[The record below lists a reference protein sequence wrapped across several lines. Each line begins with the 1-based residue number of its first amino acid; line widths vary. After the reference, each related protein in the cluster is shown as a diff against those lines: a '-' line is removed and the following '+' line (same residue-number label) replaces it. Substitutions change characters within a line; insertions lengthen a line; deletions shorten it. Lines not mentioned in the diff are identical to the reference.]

1 MVMKCP
7 KCDQTKRQNKIGF
20 TGAGSQRYG
29 CQFCGKRYTPQKKE
43 HGYDAKTRKQA
54 LRFYVD
60 GMNLRKIGR
69 HLGIHHG
76 TVSNWVKDYVKDLPT
91 IAQPKKVKVAEMDE
105 LFTFIGSKKTK
116 ST

>member
-1 MVMKCP
+1 M
-7 KCDQTKRQNKIGF
+7 
-20 TGAGSQRYG
+20 
-29 CQFCGKRYTPQKKE
+29 FCGSKYTPQKKL

-54 LRFYVD
+54 IRFYVD

-69 HLGIHHG
+69 HLGIHHQ
-76 TVSNWVKDYVKDLPT
+76 TVANWIKSHVQNLPS
-91 IAQPKKVKVAEMDE
+91 IPQPKKVKVAELDE